1 MKKII
6 VTNTPNLFQMDLD
19 EIEVLSPKAYLTKTE
34 LNKLSSARVF
44 NLCNDYRYQSKGYY
58 VSLLA
63 EARGHK
69 PIPSV
74 KSIQDLKAPAIVKI
88 VSEELDDIMQK
99 TLKNLRSEEFIL
111 SIYFGH
117 NVAKQYEKLCRELHR
132 QFQAP
137 FLRARFV
144 YNKKWL
150 MQSIKPISLS
160 EIPEDHLPYVQE
172 FAKNYFSK
180 KRYETVRNT
189 RYLYDLAILYN
200 PEEKSPPSDKKAL
213 QKFMEAADKNG
224 FYAELI
230 TKDDYD
236 RLAEFDALFIRETT
250 TVNHHTY
257 RFASRAQSE
266 GLVVI
271 DDPNSILKC
280 TNKVYLAELMEIN
293 KIPVPKT
300 LIVHSE
306 NKKEVAKKLGF
317 PCVLKLPDSS
327 FSQGVTKAADEKE
340 LALKLNNMLNQ
351 SDLVIAQEFLP
362 TDFDWRVGVLDEQV
376 LYACKYYMAKGHW
389 QIYNWEDKKETS
401 GRYETLPIDQVPK
414 NVLDMALKSTKL
426 VGNGLYGVDIKESG
440 GKVYLIEI
448 NDNPSLEAG
457 VEDKIIKDDLYDRI
471 IKSFKK
477 RIERSYLK

>member
-6 VTNTPNLFQMDLD
+6 VTNTPNLFQMDLA
-19 EIEVLSPKAYLTKTE
+19 EIEVLTPKAYLTRPE
-34 LNKLSSARVF
+34 LLTIQNTRVF

-69 PIPSV
+69 PIPTV

-88 VSEELDDIMQK
+88 VSEELDDIIQK
-99 TLKNLRSEEFIL
+99 SLKNLKSEEFTL

-117 NVAKQYEKLCRELHR
+117 NVAQHYEKLCRELHR

-137 FLRARFV
+137 FLRARFT

-150 MQSIKPISLS
+150 LQSIKPISLS

-180 KRYETVRNT
+180 KRYESVRNT

-200 PEEKSPPSDKKAL
+200 PAEQAPPSDKRAL
-213 QKFMEAADKNG
+213 QKFLEAAEKNG

-230 TKDDYD
+230 TKEDYD

-266 GLVVI
+266 GLVVM

-293 KIPVPKT
+293 KIPIPKT

-306 NKKEVAKKLGF
+306 NKKEVAAKLGF

-327 FSQGVTKAADEKE
+327 FSVGVTKAKDEKE
-340 LALKLNNMLNQ
+340 LNQQLNTMLNQ
-351 SDLVIAQEFLP
+351 SELVIAQEFLP
-362 TDFDWRVGVLDEQV
+362 TDFDWRIGVLDEQI
-376 LYACKYYMAKGHW
+376 LYTCKYFMAKGHW
-389 QIYNWEDKKETS
+389 QIYNWEDKKETM
-401 GRYETLPIDQVPK
+401 GRYETLQPSQVPQQ
-414 NVLDMALKSTKL
+414 VIDVALKATKL
-426 VGNGLYGVDIKESG
+426 IGNGLYGVDIKESG
-440 GKVYLIEI
+440 GKVYVIEI
-448 NDNPSLEAG
+448 NDNPNLDSG
-457 VEDKIIKDDLYDRI
+457 VEDKVLKDELYNRI
-471 IKSFKK
+471 MKSFKR
-477 RIERSYLK
+477 RIELLLS